1 MPISVITDEKGKIHL
16 PKKFGIHPRE
26 KLFVDKMDDTIVIRK
41 AKEEI
46 GNVRE
51 IGNEIVEI
59 LKENLKD
66 AKWKDIEKD
75 REDKEREW

>member
-1 MPISVITDEKGKIHL
+1 MPISITSDEKGNIHI
-16 PKKFGIHPRE
+16 PKEFGIKPRE
-26 KLFVDKMDDTIVIRK
+26 KLLVDKMDDTIVIKK

-46 GNVRE
+46 KNVKE

-66 AKWKDIEKD
+66 AKWVDIDKE

>member
-1 MPISVITDEKGKIHL
+1 MAISIETDEKGKIHF

-46 GNVRE
+46 GNVKE
-51 IGNEIVEI
+51 IGNEIVGI